1 MEDSSEAKMDE
12 NENAAT
18 LSGSTTVVTTDP
30 SVTWAALGN
39 GQLKQTKNG
48 HNSQLGALLASG
60 AQNSQNTAIK
70 NSSYHARTRLP
81 TSNLSNWLILRQVK
95 YHKELLNHKTIDIKL
110 HNSLTRGTTTSLP
123 QFSYK

>member
-60 AQNSQNTAIK
+60 AQNSQNNTAPVIYTLVPLE
-70 NSSYHARTRLP
+70 NVCSRHL
-81 TSNLSNWLILRQVK
+81 
-95 YHKELLNHKTIDIKL
+95 
-110 HNSLTRGTTTSLP
+110 
-123 QFSYK
+123 